1 MSRTVKAKSTKSRE
15 KIAEIQRTLS
25 GMEYLSSGTLLK
37 RMKVCGNP
45 RCHCASDPAARH
57 GPYFEWSYLKAGKLH
72 HRTLTPEQ
80 AEIMQLAIANQR
92 ESQETNARLG
102 GSDPGPNRTH
112 DAEIALKPPMQAV
125 ITRKCVRRCAECKT
139 GMDLPRF
146 SGQVILL
153 LADRI

>member
-1 MSRTVKAKSTKSRE
+1 MPLAADAKSEKSRE

-25 GMEYLSSGTLLK
+25 TMEYLSSGTLLK

-80 AEIMQLAIANQR
+80 AEIMRLAIANQR
-92 ESQETNARLG
+92 KAKKLMRVWEAQTLNLIELTA
-102 GSDPGPNRTH
+102 P
-112 DAEIALKPPMQAV
+112 K
-125 ITRKCVRRCAECKT
+125 
-139 GMDLPRF
+139 
-146 SGQVILL
+146 
-153 LADRI
+153 

>member
-1 MSRTVKAKSTKSRE
+1 MPLAANAKSTKSRE

-80 AEIMQLAIANQR
+80 AEIMRLAITNQR
-92 ESQETNARLG
+92 KAKKLMRAWEAQTLNLIELTT
-102 GSDPGPNRTH
+102 P
-112 DAEIALKPPMQAV
+112 K
-125 ITRKCVRRCAECKT
+125 
-139 GMDLPRF
+139 
-146 SGQVILL
+146 
-153 LADRI
+153 